1 MNIDRQTV
9 LGVARLARL
18 HLDDHEVSA
27 MAETLKSILVWF
39 DQLKSVDTSNV
50 EPATH
55 AIPLVMPLR
64 EDKIR
69 QTNTVTEL
77 LQNAPHAQ
85 YNLFVVPKVVE

>member
-18 HLDDHEVSA
+18 HLDEQDVSM
-27 MAETLKSILVWF
+27 MADTLKSILGWF
-39 DQLKSVDTSNV
+39 DQLKSVDTSGI

-64 EDKIR
+64 EDEIR
-69 QTNTVTEL
+69 QTNTVAEL